1 VRGRDEEFVHK
12 WTHTSASQPESVH
25 GTLDNG
31 VGPFLAM
38 NTGTVTAGWAAR
50 FSAPLDRARSRREW
64 ADQRIVGPKR
74 IVIPFLLSLFSRFK
88 SSAQIQILFRIFRFP
103 NSNIVLMLLS
113 ILPFNIYFSICFSF
127 LLFNCGRHN
136 DFFYYYF
143 HSQFSILCFYLK
155 LEIKFMF
162 FSIECITK
170 ILSSSDQPFF
180 IYLLVI

>member
-1 VRGRDEEFVHK
+1 VRGCDEESVHK
-12 WTHTSASQPESVH
+12 WTHTLVSQPESVH
-25 GTLDNG
+25 GTLDDG
-31 VGPFLAM
+31 VGPFLAVNM
-38 NTGTVTAGWAAR
+38 STVTAGWAAR

-113 ILPFNIYFSICFSF
+113 ILPFNIYFSF

-136 DFFYYYF
+136 DFLLLFP
-143 HSQFSILCFYLK
+143 FSIFY
-155 LEIKFMF
+155 FMF
-162 FSIECITK
+162 LFK
-170 ILSSSDQPFF
+170 IGDQVYVFF
-180 IYLLVI
+180 HRMHHQNIIIK